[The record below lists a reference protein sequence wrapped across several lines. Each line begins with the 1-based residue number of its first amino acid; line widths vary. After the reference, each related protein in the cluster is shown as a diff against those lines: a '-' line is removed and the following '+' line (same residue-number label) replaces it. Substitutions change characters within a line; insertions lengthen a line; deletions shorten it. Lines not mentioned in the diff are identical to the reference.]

1 MYPCQHRQITEA
13 ALQQFSEQTPNRSPL
28 TGSQLKAI
36 IVGSAREDAP
46 SWQRISNWHFFRS
59 NEQMPSWRGF
69 RLDSRGRVQ
78 VLQEQLS
85 RCEAEAR
92 YEIFGRLL
100 HHIQDMSTPSHVTPI
115 YHDGLFSDP
124 YEGWLKR
131 QVKSWPTAPAP
142 LPPNLCASL
151 SADPAKP
158 LDHYYQACAE
168 ATLRWLA
175 DEGQGVNAEVDGRAV
190 RLPLQAFWPL
200 YSAETKGWL
209 PGFASFGPLGREF
222 GQTDFQTAGH
232 HYRIDEQSYRQL
244 AELLLAKACA
254 ESLQA
259 LHLLLP

>member
-1 MYPCQHRQITEA
+1 MYPCKHRQNTEA
-13 ALQQFSEQTPNRSPL
+13 SQRQFSQQNPNQSPL
-28 TGSQLKAI
+28 TTAQQEAI

-59 NEQMPSWRGF
+59 NDQMPIWRGF
-69 RLDSRGRVQ
+69 RFDSRGRVQ
-78 VLQEQLS
+78 ALQEQLHL
-85 RCEAEAR
+85 CAAEER
-92 YEIFGRLL
+92 YELIGRLL

-175 DEGQGVNAEVDGRAV
+175 DEGQGVNAEVDGRNE

-209 PGFASFGPLGREF
+209 SGFASFGPLGREF
-222 GQTDFQTAGH
+222 GQTDFQAAGH

-244 AELLLAKACA
+244 AELLLAKACE
-254 ESLQA
+254 ESQQA